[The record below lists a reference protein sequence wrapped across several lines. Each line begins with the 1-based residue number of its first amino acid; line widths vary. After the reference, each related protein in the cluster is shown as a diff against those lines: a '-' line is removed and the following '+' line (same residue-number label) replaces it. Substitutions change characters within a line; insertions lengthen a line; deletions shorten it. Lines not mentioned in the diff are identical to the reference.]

1 MSDVESADDGSLF
14 LLHACAHNPT
24 GVDPTQDQWAQ
35 LSMAM
40 KAKRHVAFFDCAYQV
55 RKHTL
60 TNVILVSAHLFR
72 TQ

>member
-24 GVDPTQDQWAQ
+24 GVDPTQEQWAE

-55 RKHTL
+55 H
-60 TNVILVSAHLFR
+60 
-72 TQ
+72 